1 MGTYGGSAFD
11 PKSYAFILLL
21 VAAYL
26 RLHVGMMEQAS
37 NGTGLVFCSSIL
49 KDFVFPKLLK
59 SKKYIICP
67 FIDMANHVG
76 MKEDGNVAFEYFAV
90 LSRKE

>member
-1 MGTYGGSAFD
+1 MFD
-11 PKSYAFILLL
+11 PKPYAFMLLL
-21 VAAYL
+21 VTAYL
-26 RLHVGMMEQAS
+26 GLFVGTMEQAS
-37 NGTGLVFCSSIL
+37 NGAGLVFCGLIL

>member
-1 MGTYGGSAFD
+1 MAPDWCF
-11 PKSYAFILLL
+11 
-21 VAAYL
+21 AA
-26 RLHVGMMEQAS
+26 QFW
-37 NGTGLVFCSSIL
+37 N
-49 KDFVFPKLLK
+49 DFVFPKLLK